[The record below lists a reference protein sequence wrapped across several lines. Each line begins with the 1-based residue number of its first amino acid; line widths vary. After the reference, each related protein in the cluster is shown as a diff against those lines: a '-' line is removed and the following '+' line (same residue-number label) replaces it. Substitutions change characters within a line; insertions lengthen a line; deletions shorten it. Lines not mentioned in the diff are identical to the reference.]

1 MVNAVN
7 LISEESIGGVAAGLF
22 FGNFGLEARN
32 LGLQSLNPLFQ
43 FGHGNCIKIF
53 ADNHVGRLFRFVV
66 EVHGPGS
73 LLASHFAIAE
83 AGSATHCGT
92 KRNEGMKAIEIKA
105 PGGPEVLQIG
115 EFPTPQPG
123 KGQVLVKVHAAGVN
137 RPDILQRQGG
147 YPPPPGAP
155 ATPGLEIAGEV
166 TALGE
171 GAARY
176 RVGDK
181 VCALVPGGGYAEYC
195 VVAED
200 NALPVPQG
208 FSMIEAAAVPETY
221 FTVWTNVFDRG
232 RLQPGETILIHGG
245 SSGIG
250 TTAVQ
255 LAKAFGSTIVVTAGS
270 DEKCAECLGLGADAA
285 INYRTQDF
293 VEVLKTRNIAPDVIL
308 DMVGGDYVARNL
320 RCIAMNGRIVN
331 IAFQKGSK
339 VEIDLLPVMLKRL
352 TLTGSTLRPRTVAEK
367 AEIAKSLEA
376 KAWPL
381 FSAGKC
387 KPVIFKTFPL
397 ADAAGAHR
405 LMESSQHVGK
415 IVLTV

>member
-1 MVNAVN
+1 
-7 LISEESIGGVAAGLF
+7 
-22 FGNFGLEARN
+22 
-32 LGLQSLNPLFQ
+32 
-43 FGHGNCIKIF
+43 
-53 ADNHVGRLFRFVV
+53 
-66 EVHGPGS
+66 
-73 LLASHFAIAE
+73 
-83 AGSATHCGT
+83 
-92 KRNEGMKAIEIKA
+92 MKAIEIRV
-105 PGGPEVLQIG
+105 PGGPDVLQIG
-115 EFPTPQPG
+115 ELPVPKPS

-166 TALGE
+166 VALGE
-171 GAARY
+171 GTVRY

-200 NALPVPQG
+200 NALPVPLG
-208 FSMIEAAAVPETY
+208 FSMVEAASIPETY
-221 FTVWTNVFDRG
+221 FTVWTNVFDRA
-232 RLQPGETILIHGG
+232 RLQSGETILIHGG

-250 TTAVQ
+250 TTAIQ
-255 LAKAFGSTIVVTAGS
+255 LAKAFGATVVVTAGS
-270 DEKCAECLGLGADAA
+270 DEKCAECVSLGADVA
-285 INYRTQDF
+285 INYRSHDF
-293 VEVLKTRNIAPDVIL
+293 VEDLKVRSIAPDVIL
-308 DMVGGDYVARNL
+308 DMVGGDYVGRNL

-339 VEIDLLPVMLKRL
+339 VEVDLLPVMLKRL

-367 AEIAKSLEA
+367 ADIAKSLEA
-376 KAWPL
+376 KVWPL

-397 ADAAGAHR
+397 AEASEAHR

-415 IVLTV
+415 IILTV